1 MPATILCAGSQPK
14 YLRETFTAEDV
25 KTAKK
30 LIYYSDG
37 DAAEIIF
44 TNEILSISWFHNRH
58 ENNSD
63 CYLSSIRYKHYV
75 RGEIYPVSDLAF
87 YADSYAVELP
97 KMNDQIREFDD
108 LFFING
114 VIKSIPDEQMIS
126 GLWNLYDILEEY
138 LDNGINALVSYIP
151 INFRTVPRVQDE
163 INVFVFEKKVS
174 IISDYDMSFSMI
186 D

>member
-108 LFFING
+108 LFCFSSIALKAFSCLNFSAFSL
-114 VIKSIPDEQMIS
+114 IFSLKSCSPQ
-126 GLWNLYDILEEY
+126 G
-138 LDNGINALVSYIP
+138 
-151 INFRTVPRVQDE
+151 F
-163 INVFVFEKKVS
+163 
-174 IISDYDMSFSMI
+174 SFSFCSHFLLQASEI
-186 D
+186 F